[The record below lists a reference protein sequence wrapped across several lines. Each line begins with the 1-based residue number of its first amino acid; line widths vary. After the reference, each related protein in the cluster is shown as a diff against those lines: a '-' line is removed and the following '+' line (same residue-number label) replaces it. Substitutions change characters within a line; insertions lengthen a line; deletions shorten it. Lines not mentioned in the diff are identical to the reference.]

1 MQRCLSRIVAPL
13 HSEAGAILIDAF
25 HPQHAR
31 ARTRRGKSGEAM
43 NDMTGQN
50 DDAMPKHG
58 RCASQFSGPNVS
70 LGLALLGMSAILLLI
85 GCGQERPPLAPRGQ
99 AIQLA
104 DADIKLARQLIRDYG
119 CVACHTVPGVK
130 GPSSKVGPPL
140 ENMAL
145 RGYIGGVLPNTPDN
159 LVRWLL
165 DPPAIDP
172 LTAMPNM
179 GMNDGDAKDIA
190 AYLLTL
196 H

>member
-1 MQRCLSRIVAPL
+1 MRVTIFRPERQSGL
-13 HSEAGAILIDAF
+13 GAAWNERDLAADWLR
-25 HPQHAR
+25 P
-31 ARTRRGKSGEAM
+31 RT
-43 NDMTGQN
+43 
-50 DDAMPKHG
+50 
-58 RCASQFSGPNVS
+58 
-70 LGLALLGMSAILLLI
+70 
-85 GCGQERPPLAPRGQ
+85 PPLAPRGQ